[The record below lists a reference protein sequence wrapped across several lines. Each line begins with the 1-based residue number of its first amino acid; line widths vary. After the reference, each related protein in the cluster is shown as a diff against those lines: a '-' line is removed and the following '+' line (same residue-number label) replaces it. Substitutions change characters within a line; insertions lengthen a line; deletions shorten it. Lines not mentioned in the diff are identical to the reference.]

1 MSVGSYYRWHWE
13 SRKLSRR
20 CVPNAVDTPY
30 ECLLREFGRRT
41 RASRKHYL
49 ACKREVRG
57 EKGVVRKRTAY
68 LINILIAYVCLPEV
82 QNLNTIQHN
91 ILNELLT
98 VGSLLTN

>member
-1 MSVGSYYRWHWE
+1 MLVRIIVGIGSLVSFRAGVFRMPLIH
-13 SRKLSRR
+13 LM
-20 CVPNAVDTPY
+20 NG
-30 ECLLREFGRRT
+30 LLREFGRRT

>member
-1 MSVGSYYRWHWE
+1 MLVRIIVGIGSLVSFRAGVF
-13 SRKLSRR
+13 RM
-20 CVPNAVDTPY
+20 
-30 ECLLREFGRRT
+30 LLIHLMNVCFVSSAGGLVRLV
-41 RASRKHYL
+41 SIIW
-49 ACKREVRG
+49 REVRG